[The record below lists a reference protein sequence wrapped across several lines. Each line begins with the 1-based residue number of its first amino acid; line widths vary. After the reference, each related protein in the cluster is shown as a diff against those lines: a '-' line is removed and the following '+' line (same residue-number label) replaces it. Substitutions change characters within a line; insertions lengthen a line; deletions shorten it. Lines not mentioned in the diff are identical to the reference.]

1 MTESKA
7 IVTGSFDPITLGHLE
22 IVKYAS
28 EKYDTVYVVALI
40 NENKEYMFTMEQKKR
55 LLEIST
61 KDFSN
66 VIVDAYSGMT
76 ADYMHDHSIYKIIR
90 GVRNKTDES
99 YENELALAMQK
110 FDSRFE
116 TEIVK
121 LNGKYY
127 DLSSTLVRKRI
138 MNKESINGLVHD
150 DAVVEIAKMLE
161 QNN

>member
-1 MTESKA
+1 MIESKA

-121 LNGKYY
+121 LNGKYD

-138 MNKESINGLVHD
+138 IS
-150 DAVVEIAKMLE
+150 
-161 QNN
+161 